1 MIQQLPEPERPE
13 YNETNIVGSIDSLL
27 RDLLRTIE
35 EALEDF
41 IAEEDKAQKD
51 FEILEAKT
59 LGKIKN
65 LKEDLQVA
73 TEERDAL

>member
-1 MIQQLPEPERPE
+1 LPEPERPE
-13 YNETNIVGSIDSLL
+13 YNETNVVGSIDSLL

-41 IAEEDKAQKD
+41 IADEDQAQRD

-59 LGKIKN
+59 LTKIKN
-65 LKEDLQVA
+65 LRADL
-73 TEERDAL
+73 